1 MSSPLKSVFKKE
13 HSDEIS
19 NHSVNPVF
27 SEVVSA
33 FMSRRRF
40 LQMGMVAG
48 AAVSFPYLVKPENA
62 FAAKANPQH
71 YLKRC
76 HWASPAFPFRQQTL
90 SPCRKAI

>member
-40 LQMGMVAG
+40 LQMGMVA
-48 AAVSFPYLVKPENA
+48 ALP
-62 FAAKANPQH
+62 
-71 YLKRC
+71 
-76 HWASPAFPFRQQTL
+76 SPFL
-90 SPCRKAI
+90 I